1 MDTYERIT
9 YLQVAGQK
17 PIVLR
22 KDYIDV
28 DYEVNDRTSFVY
40 TRTRR
45 ISRAVNPYVKAG
57 SVFDKFLDEQEV

>member
-1 MDTYERIT
+1 MDTYERVT

-28 DYEVNDRTSFVY
+28 DYKVNNRSSFVY

-45 ISRAVNPYVKAG
+45 INVKA
-57 SVFDKFLDEQEV
+57 